1 MNYTG
6 ILCKAELFMIEN
18 MTFAYGIVV
27 EHQSS
32 RWQKGDWLCTSL
44 IETINKDSMTIRTMN
59 SLYKVD
65 CLSEAIELSYEQ
77 WGLVRQGM
85 SPTLIKTLEADQSES
100 H

>member
-1 MNYTG
+1 
-6 ILCKAELFMIEN
+6 
-18 MTFAYGIVV
+18 MTFAYGIVI

-44 IETINKDSMTIRTMN
+44 IETIDEESLTIRTMN

-65 CLSEAIELSYEQ
+65 RLPTAVVLSHKQ
-77 WGLVRQGM
+77 WGIVRQGM
-85 SPTLIKTLEADQSES
+85 SPSHIKAFDADQSKQ